1 MGPKKDEKGQD
12 KKKRSSAAAAA
23 SPDDDEQQ
31 EDTQEQPAK
40 KVKGRS
46 KKRSSSATGETPP
59 PPALL
64 RHQSTWTQSPNLV
77 VMMLGGAAG
86 PWYPRLVHGRL
97 AQDQGCRKE
106 HIQNCTHFRGGD
118 EIHGTTGQKVKERP
132 IASTFYAPFDLY
144 ERGKFDEILE
154 GMVSSHAQN
163 EDMAISEAMTSKM
176 FEDAKTGVGLDLA
189 AQILQQGR
197 DHGIAGYNRWRHL
210 CGLPKAASFQGLSD
224 VVAPENIKKLQGI
237 YKHVDDVDLFTG
249 GLAEKP
255 NCGALVGPTF
265 GCLIG
270 RQFHH
275 LRRGD
280 RYWYEDDIPPSS
292 FTKEQLY
299 ELCKTSLGRVIC
311 DSSDKLQH
319 VQPKVMLE
327 ADSFLNAPMACQG
340 KHIKGVDLKKWKTAS
355 PNFIIPDK
363 MLQES
368 IERARRDITNMRDS
382 EWNLWEA
389 RQPLPS
395 PRLISTNMHNDV
407 SAPHVRYTLMVMQ
420 WGQLIDH
427 DIIFTPINK
436 GYREQMNQ
444 VTGFVDASHT
454 HGSDKCEQRQLR
466 MLTDGKLRGT
476 PNPLRGKLLLP
487 TEQEN
492 HECQAP
498 SGRCFIGGDTRASEQ
513 PGLTALHTLM
523 MREHNCVAGE
533 LKRLNKHWSDEQL
546 FQNARRIVTA
556 INQHVT
562 YNEWLP
568 RVLGW
573 NAVNLYGLNL
583 LPEGHYEGYDAY

>member
-46 KKRSSSATGETPP
+46 KERSSSATGETPP

-77 VMMLGGAAG
+77 MMMLGGAAG

-144 ERGKFDEILE
+144 KRGKFDEILE

-389 RQPLPS
+389 RLSKPRATSITGQPLPS

-436 GYREQMNQ
+436 GFQDSILDCRRCDSPQTVHPECFPIGIPSNDPFFPPVNISSGQPFCIPLTRSMP
-444 VTGFVDASHT
+444 G
-454 HGSDKCEQRQLR
+454 QL
-466 MLTDGKLRGT
+466 
-476 PNPLRGKLLLP
+476 
-487 TEQEN
+487 
-492 HECQAP
+492 
-498 SGRCFIGGDTRASEQ
+498 
-513 PGLTALHTLM
+513 TL
-523 MREHNCVAGE
+523 E
-533 LKRLNKHWSDEQL
+533 LN
-546 FQNARRIVTA
+546 
-556 INQHVT
+556 
-562 YNEWLP
+562 
-568 RVLGW
+568 G
-573 NAVNLYGLNL
+573 
-583 LPEGHYEGYDAY
+583 

>member
-1 MGPKKDEKGQD
+1 
-12 KKKRSSAAAAA
+12 
-23 SPDDDEQQ
+23 
-31 EDTQEQPAK
+31 
-40 KVKGRS
+40 
-46 KKRSSSATGETPP
+46 
-59 PPALL
+59 
-64 RHQSTWTQSPNLV
+64 
-77 VMMLGGAAG
+77 
-86 PWYPRLVHGRL
+86 
-97 AQDQGCRKE
+97 
-106 HIQNCTHFRGGD
+106 
-118 EIHGTTGQKVKERP
+118 
-132 IASTFYAPFDLY
+132 
-144 ERGKFDEILE
+144 
-154 GMVSSHAQN
+154 MVSSHAQN

-176 FEDAKTGVGLDLA
+176 FEDAKTGVSLDLA

-224 VVAPENIKKLQGI
+224 VTAPENIKKLQGI

-389 RQPLPS
+389 PHTPTDPGPRTKRQTNSRPRLTPSGHPRTQRPTWGGQRVTPDLMQALVGRGSEAQGSEDLKLS
-395 PRLISTNMHNDV
+395 PRVMREAEELLTDCF
-407 SAPHVRYTLMVMQ
+407 SAGVKA
-420 WGQLIDH
+420 WGIMRQH
-427 DIIFTPINK
+427 
-436 GYREQMNQ
+436 E
-444 VTGFVDASHT
+444 
-454 HGSDKCEQRQLR
+454 RQLWQKR
-466 MLTDGKLRGT
+466 
-476 PNPLRGKLLLP
+476 
-487 TEQEN
+487 
-492 HECQAP
+492 QA
-498 SGRCFIGGDTRASEQ
+498 A
-513 PGLTALHTLM
+513 
-523 MREHNCVAGE
+523 
-533 LKRLNKHWSDEQL
+533 
-546 FQNARRIVTA
+546 
-556 INQHVT
+556 
-562 YNEWLP
+562 
-568 RVLGW
+568 
-573 NAVNLYGLNL
+573 
-583 LPEGHYEGYDAY
+583 